1 LGGSIPPAE
10 QCLTIKNYKI
20 MEKIDKIHFEIML
33 LANREDDKFK
43 NELYK
48 LLENFQRTLLG
59 IVNKEA

>member
-1 LGGSIPPAE
+1 
-10 QCLTIKNYKI
+10 

-48 LLENFQRTLLG
+48 LLENYKKAIASECLKLIKNDDLAIFWIKEQFN
-59 IVNKEA
+59 INK

>member
-1 LGGSIPPAE
+1 
-10 QCLTIKNYKI
+10 

-48 LLENFQRTLLG
+48 LLENYKILL
-59 IVNKEA
+59 